1 MKLNKSLTLAFVVLC
16 STIALISCSLENN
29 QASSYYVFIP
39 NFSTTNARGL
49 SSYRIENLEGD
60 ISSNS
65 IMQTFP
71 ILQSLQKVSIH
82 NLESEIKNSCKNA
95 TIWGFNIELDTV
107 KINPDGFYCLYSLKD
122 DTYTVGFLDYYYHND
137 TNTFS
142 LREMF
147 LYTFF
152 RSKSDYSFLDGNF
165 AELTIL
171 EYQDMKVTDSTR
183 HGIEFS
189 SEEYDE
195 NGMLK
200 NNIVS
205 TTITINTIS
214 GYSSKKEER
223 SDGKYFN
230 DSWYY
235 PYGYEIKSIGV
246 TAKSNDGIFSSYTD
260 PSRKWGVGGFL
271 IDDANAKTWFDSFIA
286 ETDLQK
292 IDLAFTKEIIP
303 FFFED
308 SEDIISF
315 YFNKDVTFKSHEE
328 YKSIS
333 LSDFTESISSN
344 TGVKF
349 WTNFRTNGHKP
360 LVFDYKNLTGF
371 SLGDTLEYYNC
382 YSYDKEK
389 IIERFKKTVGVD
401 TVTEVVNYLNE
412 VISDYHDDLI
422 PVDNSEYRDTVDGLI
437 PNVNLTVE
445 TFEQIVQN
453 YSNHMFG
460 HNLTDISEESHKNG
474 VQAMSDYCGFGVNV
488 HDENYL
494 SQFVTAHLQ
503 YCGITNENYIKNF
516 IATVGLCDNV
526 YTSEGITIEE
536 PEIYLKK
543 IVLNYFIRLL
553 KYQQIGLIFSKDGSY
568 YCDQFL
574 SGSQLLFMLS
584 NSQ

>member
-29 QASSYYVFIP
+29 QASSYDVFIP

-214 GYSSKKEER
+214 GYSSEKEER
-223 SDGKYFN
+223 SDGEYFN
-230 DSWYY
+230 GSWYY

-349 WTNFRTNGHKP
+349 WTTFRTNGHKP

-412 VISDYHDDLI
+412 VISDYHDNLI

-453 YSNHMFG
+453 YSNHMFD

-553 KYQQIGLIFSKDGSY
+553 KYQ
-568 YCDQFL
+568 
-574 SGSQLLFMLS
+574 
-584 NSQ
+584 

>member
-1 MKLNKSLTLAFVVLC
+1 MKLNKSLALAFVVLC
-16 STIALISCSLENN
+16 STIALLSCSLENN
-29 QASSYYVFIP
+29 QASSYDVFIP
-39 NFSTTNARGL
+39 NFSTTNTRGL

-147 LYTFF
+147 LYTSS
-152 RSKSDYSFLDGNF
+152 RSGSNNIIFDENY

-171 EYQDMKVTDSTR
+171 EYQNMKVTDTTR
-183 HGIEFS
+183 YGIEFS

-205 TTITINTIS
+205 TTIRINSHT
-214 GYSSKKEER
+214 GYSSEKEER
-223 SDGKYFN
+223 SDGEYLN
-230 DSWYY
+230 GSWYY
-235 PYGYEIKSIGV
+235 PYGYRINSIGV

-260 PSRKWGVGGFL
+260 PSRKWSDGGFL
-271 IDDANAKTWFDSFIA
+271 IGDASAKTWFDSFIA

-292 IDLAFTKEIIP
+292 IDLAFTKEIVP
-303 FFFED
+303 FFFKD
-308 SEDIISF
+308 FEDIISY
-315 YFNKDVTFKSHEE
+315 YFNKDATFKSHEE
-328 YKSIS
+328 YNSFL
-333 LSDFTESISSN
+333 LSDFAESISSN
-344 TGVKF
+344 TGVRF
-349 WTNFRTNGHKP
+349 WTNLATNGHKP

-371 SLGDTLEYYNC
+371 SLGGRLDHYNC
-382 YSYDKEK
+382 YSYEKDK

-401 TVTEVVNYLNE
+401 TVTDVVNYLNE

-422 PVDNSEYRDTVDGLI
+422 PVDNSEYRDTVDRFI

-453 YSNHMFG
+453 YSDFMFD

-553 KYQQIGLIFSKDGSY
+553 KYQ
-568 YCDQFL
+568 
-574 SGSQLLFMLS
+574 
-584 NSQ
+584 